1 MGKFLRLP
9 LWAACIFAAEQAA
22 EMRWPEVSEA
32 ILWTISAGCFLALV
46 LVEVWNQW
54 PVLWKWYQG
63 AMPVPVIP
71 SSKAE
76 VPPTEEDY
84 SQLLRTID
92 AAVETILNGQ
102 IPEVHLRYI
111 TTKLEDR
118 GVEFDIPDAIHIL
131 NDSRFRDSLQL
142 MGAYIG
148 EGHWKHVGAV
158 AWDPLNL
165 KITKNNE

>member
-1 MGKFLRLP
+1 M
-9 LWAACIFAAEQAA
+9 
-22 EMRWPEVSEA
+22 SEA

-54 PVLWKWYQG
+54 PVLWKWYQET
-63 AMPVPVIP
+63 MPVPVIP

-102 IPEVHLRYI
+102 SPDVHLRYI
-111 TTKLEDR
+111 TTKLKDR
-118 GVEFDIPDAIHIL
+118 GIEFYIPDAI
-131 NDSRFRDSLQL
+131 
-142 MGAYIG
+142 Y
-148 EGHWKHVGAV
+148 
-158 AWDPLNL
+158 
-165 KITKNNE
+165 